1 MKPKFDFSRAELNGL
16 IAYVRQFGKDA
27 IPKLPLSVRWSP
39 RDGVLTATCTGGGYT
54 VEVLLERVFAEEWEG
69 VCSCKEELGC
79 KHCLATAAYALG
91 LPLGRPAAEAVG
103 GLAAKTKPTSN
114 PRDDIAN
121 LVKAALG
128 REITPGEKEYIDA
141 VRSAR
146 QKYILSH
153 TFNLQDMISLAWD
166 PAKPEVRPL
175 PHLLSRANV
184 GRWFPTQPES
194 LLDFY
199 HGVVRTL
206 GFLGLRPA
214 GFMAEVLKSNPP
226 PPEWVKAWERDATSR
241 WQSSLESAVGAGVGS
256 VIPDHTAAA
265 DSRKLGL
272 RLRLMAGSPAAEIRL
287 AESEPWRI
295 PKKTELKELLQEV
308 QALRLATEAECA
320 PLVFSIIRILSDPM
334 RPELSYARGYSY
346 VEGDS
351 KVAVLLGKAQ
361 TRASIVCDDGTP
373 VEAALRPATWKLV
386 PSEFAA
392 DGSPSHFDL
401 EPRLD
406 DGSPVPIPIA
416 IAEGNPIW
424 FVTASSVHR
433 IPQLPESLP
442 HLQHI
447 PAEVLQDATA
457 IEALHHLGVDLPEQL
472 TARIRRVPLKP
483 VLSLN
488 LQDAGKGQRL
498 IAGAF
503 AHDIHGRVVEQ
514 LHDVNW
520 VRVKPKGRPPKN
532 SIEPGSIVIPV
543 RSHAA
548 VLEGAIEGLQAK
560 WDPYARHFALR
571 ITKRF
576 PDEFHAWLQS
586 IPPEVQVELPP
597 ELAHFTQAPV
607 EAQFQLQVAETQVD
621 WFDLSATITTGD
633 PDLTPEE
640 LQLLLDAEG
649 SFVNLPGKGWRRV
662 RVTLSPEDQQ
672 HLAELGLET
681 SSISSEPLRLHALQ
695 LNNPAAKR
703 VLPEAQAAHVQRR
716 ADEIQARVTPPVP
729 GDIQASL
736 RPYQLDGF
744 HFLAYLSQNNFGGV
758 LADDMGLGKTL
769 QTLTWLAWLRSQAEG
784 TAAGRAA
791 RARHVLIVCPKSVL
805 PNWQA
810 EAKRFLPALRVT
822 AWSGVDPASIEA
834 DLANHDALVVNY
846 AQLRLLEEVLAA
858 RTWLAVILDE
868 AQYIKNPDSQTAQ
881 AARRMV
887 ALHRLALTGTP
898 IENRLLDLWS
908 ILAFAMPGAL
918 GPRAQFQRSYGKDD
932 PFARRRLAA
941 RLRPFLLRRTKAQ
954 VAQDLPDRIEEDVLC
969 TLEGVQKALYT
980 AEYKKARALL
990 LGIKTKSDLDK
1001 FRFHF
1006 LTSLL
1011 RLRQICCH
1019 AALVDPKHRK
1029 QPSAKLEAL
1038 LELLEPILAQG
1049 LKVLVFS
1056 QFTGMLD
1063 VLQEA
1068 LGQKD
1073 INTFILTGETED
1085 RGPLVDAFNQ
1095 HPGAAV
1101 FLISLKAGGFGLN
1114 LTSASYV
1121 VLFDPWWNPAVE
1133 NQAIDRTHRIGQK
1146 ATVFAYRLVVQGSI
1160 EEKIRQLQRS
1170 KSALAQDILGEER
1183 FSQAL
1188 SIDDLQFLFESPE
1201 AAV

>member
-1 MKPKFDFSRAELNGL
+1 MTPRFEFSRAELNGL
-16 IAYVRQFGKDA
+16 IAYVRGFGNDA
-27 IPKLPLSVRWSP
+27 IPHLPLSLLWSP
-39 RDGVLTATCTGGGYT
+39 RDGVITANSTGGGRR
-54 VEVLLERVFAEEWEG
+54 VEVMLERVVNEEWSG
-69 VCSCKEELGC
+69 VCSCKKERNCE
-79 KHCLATAAYALG
+79 HCLGTAAHALG
-91 LPLGRPAAEAVG
+91 LELGRPAAEAVG
-103 GLAAKTKPTSN
+103 GLASTTKPTHH
-114 PRDDIAN
+114 PRDDIAG

-128 REITPGEKEYIDA
+128 RDPNEGEMQYLEA

-146 QKYILSH
+146 RKYVLNH
-153 TFNLQDMISLAWD
+153 TFGLEGMLALAWD
-166 PAKPEVRPL
+166 PAKPSTPSL
-175 PHLLSRANV
+175 PRILSRANV
-184 GRWFPTQPES
+184 GRWFPSQPET

-206 GFLGLRPA
+206 GLLGLRPP
-214 GFMAEVLKSNPP
+214 GFMEDVLKRNPP

-241 WQSSLESAVGAGVGS
+241 WQSSLQSAVGAGAGS
-256 VIPDHTAAA
+256 VIPDHAASA

-272 RLRLMAGSPAAEIRL
+272 RLRLMAGSPAVEIRL
-287 AESEPWRI
+287 AESEPWRV
-295 PKKTELKELLQEV
+295 PKKTELKELLTEV
-308 QALRLATEAECA
+308 QGLRLATEPDGT
-320 PLVFSIIRILSDPM
+320 PLIFSIIRILSDSM
-334 RPELSYARGYSY
+334 RPELSYERTYSY
-346 VEGDS
+346 MDTDS
-351 KVAVLLGKAQ
+351 KVALLLGKAQ
-361 TRASIVCDDGTP
+361 TRASIVCADGTP
-373 VEAALRPATWKLV
+373 AGAALQPATWRLV
-386 PSEFAA
+386 PSEVAA

-401 EPRLD
+401 EPRLA
-406 DGSPVPIPIA
+406 DGAQVPVPIA

-424 FVTASSVHR
+424 FITASSVHP

-442 HLQHI
+442 HLQRI
-447 PAEVLQDATA
+447 PAEILQDATA
-457 IEALHHLGVDLPEQL
+457 IEALHHLGVTLPEQL
-472 TARIRRVPLKP
+472 TARVRRVPLKP
-483 VLSLN
+483 VLSLK
-488 LQDAGKGQRL
+488 LQDTGKGQRL
-498 IAGAF
+498 LAGAF
-503 AHDIHGRVVEQ
+503 AQDIHGRVVEELNQ
-514 LHDVNW
+514 LDW
-520 VRVKPKGRPPKN
+520 VRVKPKGRPPKG

-543 RSHAA
+543 RTHAA
-548 VLEGAIEGLQAK
+548 VLEEAIEDLQAK
-560 WDPYARHFALR
+560 WDPYARQFALR
-571 ITKRF
+571 VTKRF

-586 IPPEVQVELPP
+586 VPPEVHVELPP

-681 SSISSEPLRLHALQ
+681 GAISSEPLRLHALQ
-695 LNNPAAKR
+695 LNNPAAQR
-703 VLPEAQAAHVQRR
+703 ILPEAQVAHIQRR

-769 QTLTWLAWLRSQAEG
+769 QTLTWLAWLRSQHEGAAAEG
-784 TAAGRAA
+784 TA

-810 EAKRFLPALRVT
+810 EAKRFLPSLRVT

-834 DLANHDALVVNY
+834 DLADHDALVVNY

-918 GPRAQFQRSYGKDD
+918 GPRAQFQRSFAKDD

-1011 RLRQICCH
+1011 RLRQLCCH
-1019 AALVDPKHRK
+1019 AALVDPRHRK

-1038 LELLEPILAQG
+1038 LELIEPILAQG

-1056 QFTGMLD
+1056 QFTGMLE

-1068 LGQKD
+1068 LGQKEVT
-1073 INTFILTGETED
+1073 TFILTGETED
-1085 RGPLVDAFNQ
+1085 RGPLVEAFNQ

-1160 EEKIRQLQRS
+1160 EEKIRKLQRS

-1201 AAV
+1201 APV

>member
-1 MKPKFDFSRAELNGL
+1 MKPKFEFSRAELNGL

-39 RDGVLTATCTGGGYT
+39 RDGVLTATCTGGGYA

-79 KHCLATAAYALG
+79 KHCLATAAFALG
-91 LPLGRPAAEAVG
+91 LEPGRPATEAVG

-128 REITPGEKEYIDA
+128 REPTPGEREYIEA

-146 QKYILSH
+146 QKYTLSH
-153 TFNLQDMISLAWD
+153 TFNLQDMITLAWD

-226 PPEWVKAWERDATSR
+226 PPEWLKAWERDATSR
-241 WQSSLESAVGAGVGS
+241 WQSSLESAVGAGAGS
-256 VIPDHTAAA
+256 VIPDHAAAA

-295 PKKTELKELLQEV
+295 PKKTELKELLLEV
-308 QALRLATEAECA
+308 QALRLAAEAECA
-320 PLVFSIIRILSDPM
+320 PLVFSVIRILSDPM

-392 DGSPSHFDL
+392 DGAPSHFDL

-424 FVTASSVHR
+424 FITASSVHR
-433 IPQLPESLP
+433 IPQLPDSLP

-560 WDPYARHFALR
+560 WDPYARQFALR
-571 ITKRF
+571 VTKRF

-586 IPPEVQVELPP
+586 VPPEVQVELPP

-681 SSISSEPLRLHALQ
+681 GAISSEPLRLHALQ

-703 VLPEAQAAHVQRR
+703 ILPEAQAAHVQRR

-744 HFLAYLSQNNFGGV
+744 HFLAYLSQNNFGGRARRRHGAGQDV
-758 LADDMGLGKTL
+758 ADADVAGV
-769 QTLTWLAWLRSQAEG
+769 
-784 TAAGRAA
+784 AARAA
-791 RARHVLIVCPKSVL
+791 RRDGGRGNGA
-805 PNWQA
+805 
-810 EAKRFLPALRVT
+810 
-822 AWSGVDPASIEA
+822 G
-834 DLANHDALVVNY
+834 
-846 AQLRLLEEVLAA
+846 AA
-858 RTWLAVILDE
+858 RVDRVSQVRAPELAGGGE
-868 AQYIKNPDSQTAQ
+868 AVPACPTRDGVVG
-881 AARRMV
+881 RGPG
-887 ALHRLALTGTP
+887 LHRG
-898 IENRLLDLWS
+898 
-908 ILAFAMPGAL
+908 
-918 GPRAQFQRSYGKDD
+918 
-932 PFARRRLAA
+932 
-941 RLRPFLLRRTKAQ
+941 
-954 VAQDLPDRIEEDVLC
+954 
-969 TLEGVQKALYT
+969 
-980 AEYKKARALL
+980 
-990 LGIKTKSDLDK
+990 
-1001 FRFHF
+1001 
-1006 LTSLL
+1006 
-1011 RLRQICCH
+1011 
-1019 AALVDPKHRK
+1019 
-1029 QPSAKLEAL
+1029 
-1038 LELLEPILAQG
+1038 
-1049 LKVLVFS
+1049 
-1056 QFTGMLD
+1056 
-1063 VLQEA
+1063 
-1068 LGQKD
+1068 
-1073 INTFILTGETED
+1073 
-1085 RGPLVDAFNQ
+1085 
-1095 HPGAAV
+1095 
-1101 FLISLKAGGFGLN
+1101 
-1114 LTSASYV
+1114 
-1121 VLFDPWWNPAVE
+1121 
-1133 NQAIDRTHRIGQK
+1133 
-1146 ATVFAYRLVVQGSI
+1146 
-1160 EEKIRQLQRS
+1160 
-1170 KSALAQDILGEER
+1170 
-1183 FSQAL
+1183 
-1188 SIDDLQFLFESPE
+1188 
-1201 AAV
+1201 